1 MPEAVR
7 NGGGEKGENMD
18 NLYQEIELQ
27 VARLLDYLM
36 AASDAEDS
44 RQTGELHRQI
54 LQALDA
60 RMELLYGDTET
71 EYINA
76 SKVTIHVQDEAAGR
90 IYSRLLPL
98 TYRENNNGLVLSGE
112 NVSGEPSEIVFFSET
127 AVDKVSDIT
136 GHGEDHSP
144 CKSHELHEL

>member
-1 MPEAVR
+1 
-7 NGGGEKGENMD
+7 MD

-36 AASDAEDS
+36 AASGAEDS
-44 RQTGELHRQI
+44 GQTGELHRQI

-60 RMELLYGDTET
+60 RMELLYRDTDT

-76 SKVTIHVQDEAAGR
+76 SQVTVHVQDEAKGR

-98 TYRENNNGLVLSGE
+98 TYRENSNGLVLSGE
-112 NVSGEPSEIVFFSET
+112 NASGEPSEIVFFSET
-127 AVDKVSDIT
+127 AVEKVSDIT
-136 GHGEDHSP
+136 GHGADHSP
-144 CKSHELHEL
+144 CKSHGLHEI

>member
-1 MPEAVR
+1 ME
-7 NGGGEKGENMD
+7 

-27 VARLLDYLM
+27 VTRLLDYLL
-36 AASDAEDS
+36 AAAGAEDC

-54 LQALDA
+54 LQALDV
-60 RMELLYGDTET
+60 RMELLYQNMDT

-76 SKVTIHVQDEAAGR
+76 SQVTVHVQDEATGR

-98 TYRENNNGLVLSGE
+98 AYRENSNGLVLGGE

-127 AVDKVSDIT
+127 AAEKMSDIT
-136 GHGEDHSP
+136 GLGEDHRP
-144 CKSHELHEL
+144 CQGHGLHKK